1 MTGYRHNVGPVASEL
16 LRRGRASTAKV
27 VYVADYREMRA
38 ARKLVK
44 RGLLEQHGTLPL
56 FSLTEKLWG
65 ES

>member
-1 MTGYRHNVGPVASEL
+1 MTGHKHNVGPVASEL
-16 LRRGRASTAKV
+16 LRRARASTAKM

-44 RGLLEQHGTLPL
+44 RGLLEQNGTLPV

-65 ES
+65 DE